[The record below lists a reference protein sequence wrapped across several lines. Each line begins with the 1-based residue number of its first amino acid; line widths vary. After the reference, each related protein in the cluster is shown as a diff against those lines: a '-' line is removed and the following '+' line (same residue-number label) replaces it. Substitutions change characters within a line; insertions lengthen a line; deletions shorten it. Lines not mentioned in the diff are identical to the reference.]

1 MIGRMTT
8 AIAKRA
14 HTAFENAAISLI
26 AAKRSPHTRA
36 AYRRDLRRW
45 LEFCDAE
52 RIDPVSPP
60 LDATSLFRGHL
71 TSSLSNESARR
82 VIAAMSAVYRGLLRG
97 GAVRANPFH
106 PAVLAWPPATAI
118 PKTRMVEDDVASAMI
133 EHALSDANARRGAR
147 DAAILRLLYDTGLRR
162 SSVAQIVRSKYR
174 SNPGSVETVVKGGKE
189 AELVLPASSTDAVN
203 RWLEVAPSSPY
214 LFPGKRGAINVA
226 TINQIVKRRAR
237 AVGAAHVHP
246 HSFRAAFITAGYDA
260 GLPERDIQAS
270 AHHADPSTTRR
281 YDRHARG
288 RTVATKVSEFRKR
301 GSK

>member
-1 MIGRMTT
+1 MTT
-8 AIAKRA
+8 ALTRQAN
-14 HTAFENAAISLI
+14 TAFENAALALI

-45 LEFCDAE
+45 LEFCVAE
-52 RIDPVSPP
+52 LVDPVSPP
-60 LDATSLFRGHL
+60 LDATALFRDHL
-71 TSSLSNESARR
+71 TATLSNESARR

-118 PKTRMVEDDVASAMI
+118 PKTRMVEDDVAVAMVT
-133 EHALSDANARRGAR
+133 HALEDTDRSRGLR

-162 SSVAQIVRSKYR
+162 SSVAQIVRAKYR

-189 AELVLPASSTDAVN
+189 AELVLPASSVELVN
-203 RWLEVAPSSPY
+203 KWLEVAPASPY
-214 LFPGKRGAINVA
+214 LFPGRRGAINGA
-226 TINQIVKRRAR
+226 TINNIVKRRAA
-237 AVGAAHVHP
+237 AVGATHVHP

-270 AHHADPSTTRR
+270 AHHADPATTRR

-288 RTVATKVSEFRKR
+288 RTVATKVSEFRRK
-301 GSK
+301 GAK

>member
-1 MIGRMTT
+1 VTT
-8 AIAKRA
+8 AIARRT
-14 HTAFENAAISLI
+14 HFAFENAALALI
-26 AAKRSPHTRA
+26 AAKRSQHTRA

-45 LEFCDAE
+45 LDFCDAE
-52 RIDPVSPP
+52 GIDPVATP
-60 LDATSLFRGHL
+60 LDATALFRDHL
-71 TSSLSNESARR
+71 TASLSNESARR

-106 PAVLAWPPATAI
+106 PAVLAWPASTAI
-118 PKTRMVEDDVASAMI
+118 PKTRMVDDEIAEKMI
-133 EHALSDANARRGAR
+133 ANALADANARRGAR

-174 SNPGSVETVVKGGKE
+174 PNPGSVETIVKGGKE
-189 AELVLPASSTDAVN
+189 AELVLPETAIEAVD
-203 RWLEVAPSSPY
+203 RWLAVAPESPH
-214 LFPGKRGAINVA
+214 LFPGKRGSINVA
-226 TINQIVKRRAR
+226 TINKLVKHRAT
-237 AVGAAHVHP
+237 AVGAKHVHP

-288 RTVATKVSEFRKR
+288 RTVATKVSEFRK
-301 GSK
+301 KAAK